1 MFDSLTDLVT
11 QRKLFCRSWAEM
23 VFNGVGG
30 ERESEGKVEA
40 EGGGERDG
48 GSVMMEGVSERA
60 P

>member
-1 MFDSLTDLVT
+1 
-11 QRKLFCRSWAEM
+11 M

-30 ERESEGKVEA
+30 ERESEGKEEA